1 MKYIYTILFAL
12 LLSGCLGKAPVTD
25 RNQVVFMSEG
35 EEHAMGAKSYKE
47 FIAKAKISKDKAQT
61 QRIKTIG
68 NRIAKAANKP
78 NFQWEFNLIDDKQVN
93 AWCMPGGKVVVYT
106 GILQMAKNDDQLA
119 TVMAHEVA
127 HALARHGAERM
138 SHQKISSGVQ
148 QLGSL
153 LLGAAAPEYSSAF
166 SMAYGY
172 GAKYGVMLPFSRSHE
187 HEADEIGIHL
197 MYKAGY
203 DMNEATKFWQNM
215 KAAKGEAPTEF
226 LSTHPSDD
234 NRISSI
240 QKTID
245 KIQKSKK

>member
-1 MKYIYTILFAL
+1 MKYIYTILFSL
-12 LLSGCLGKAPVTD
+12 LLSGCLAKAPITD
-25 RNQVVFMSEG
+25 RNQIVFMSEG
-35 EEHAMGAKSYKE
+35 DEHAMGAKSYKE
-47 FIAKAKISKDKAQT
+47 FISKAKISKNKAQT
-61 QRIKTIG
+61 QRIKRIG
-68 NRIAKAANKP
+68 KRIAKAAKKP
-78 NFQWEFNLIDDKQVN
+78 NFEWEFNLIDDEQVN

-106 GILQMAKNDDQLA
+106 GILKMAKNDDQLA

-138 SHQKISSGVQ
+138 SHQQISSGVK
-148 QLGSL
+148 QLGNIL
-153 LLGAAAPEYSSAF
+153 LEATAPKYAGTFNSV
-166 SMAYGY
+166 YGY

-203 DMNEATKFWQNM
+203 DMNEAIKFWQNM
-215 KAAKGEAPTEF
+215 KSAKGKAPAEF

-234 NRISSI
+234 NRIKSI

-245 KIQKSKK
+245 KIQKNKK